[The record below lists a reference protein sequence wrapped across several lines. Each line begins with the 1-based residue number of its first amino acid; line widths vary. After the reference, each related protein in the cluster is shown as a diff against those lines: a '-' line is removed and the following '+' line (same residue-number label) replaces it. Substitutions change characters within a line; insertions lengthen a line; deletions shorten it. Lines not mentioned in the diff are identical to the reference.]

1 MRKTTKI
8 LLAAVAILFIGWSL
22 FATLYTHELEGRL
35 TELKRESRSDV
46 TYLRCRVRELE
57 SELTGGILHY
67 LASLERPGND
77 QNVNMDVTPEA
88 GEEQDVDAAPDHTV
102 TEKPNESV
110 TEAEP
115 DTEAVTLPTMNAP
128 ETVPATVYRIVE
140 HDGIIALLDEN
151 DRILRVA
158 NVFVMT
164 LPPADRDALHAGIV
178 VSSFKEAVSLLAQF
192 E

>member
-1 MRKTTKI
+1 MEKTAET
-8 LLAAVAILFIGWSL
+8 
-22 FATLYTHELEGRL
+22 
-35 TELKRESRSDV
+35 
-46 TYLRCRVRELE
+46 
-57 SELTGGILHY
+57 
-67 LASLERPGND
+67 
-77 QNVNMDVTPEA
+77 
-88 GEEQDVDAAPDHTV
+88 
-102 TEKPNESV
+102 
-110 TEAEP
+110 EP

-178 VSSFKEAVSLLAQF
+178 VSSFEEAVSLLAQF